1 MLFYTAILLGA
12 GDATRSQLG
21 YNKMFYVIE
30 NNKTII
36 EKSARNFIEDNFCK
50 KILLVCKK
58 DEMDKMKSLFEGKS
72 NKIEY
77 VVGGSSRQESVLNA
91 LNVTDS
97 EYVLIHDGARPY
109 YSKELLTRIKMA
121 LENKEA
127 VIPVIPVRD
136 TIKEVKDDIVVR
148 TYNRD
153 DLRIVQTPQ
162 GFKTKLIKQA
172 HQTSIGMH
180 ATDDASLVEKLGSVK
195 ILTVKGEISNSKFT
209 FKEDF

>member
-12 GDATRSQLG
+12 GDATRSGLG

-58 DEMDKMKSLFEGKS
+58 DEMDKMKSMFDGKT

-77 VVGGSSRQESVLNA
+77 VIGGNSRQESVLNA
-91 LNVTDS
+91 LKVTDS

-109 YSKELLTRIKMA
+109 YSKELLTRIKME
-121 LENKEA
+121 LEKKDA
-127 VIPVIPVRD
+127 IIPVIPVRD
-136 TIKEVKDDIVVR
+136 TIKEVKNDVVVR

-162 GFKTKLIKQA
+162 GFRTKVILQA
-172 HQTSIGMH
+172 HMSNIGGH
-180 ATDDASLVEKLGSVK
+180 ATDDASLVEKLGNIKV
-195 ILTVKGEISNSKFT
+195 LTVKGEISNSKFT